1 MKETTRLKMKNRIN
15 FTKITW
21 ALVALLI
28 PAITHAHTATDSG
41 FLHDLFHDEF
51 HLLGGAGLLAVM
63 AVGVW
68 AIYNGGRALWALAVI
83 GVAVAAAGVALGL
96 S

>member
-1 MKETTRLKMKNRIN
+1 MKNRIN

-28 PAITHAHTATDSG
+28 PAITHAHTAADSG
-41 FLHDLFHDEF
+41 LLHELFHNEF
-51 HLLGGAGLLAVM
+51 HMLGGAGLLAVL

-68 AIYNGGRALWALAVI
+68 LYTTVDVLSGRW
-83 GVAVAAAGVALGL
+83 L
-96 S
+96 SSVLLLQQQVWL

>member
-28 PAITHAHTATDSG
+28 PAITHAHTAADSG
-41 FLHDLFHDEF
+41 LLHELFHNEF
-51 HLLGGAGLLAVM
+51 HMLGGAGLLAVL

-68 AIYNGGRALWALAVI
+68 ALYNGGRAIWALAVI
-83 GVAVAAAGVALGL
+83 GVAFAAAGVALGL